1 MRIRLSAIGVAVAA
15 LMVGT
20 AAPALAQGGNGT
32 EGGKVLYQLNILG
45 KTTCSGDDL
54 TGSNRRAIQ
63 VLLYSPDGSQATSG
77 QLYSELDKRNKIFL
91 TEGDFKVLDG
101 NACDSD
107 GARFQLPANPF
118 TCAPEDTACDDPTFQ
133 NYWVYTRALSPKG
146 SATMTT
152 CAVTAGAD
160 DILGNADDEVI
171 CSNESVLLV
180 RDMTAQGG
188 KAPKFVNRTKELTT
202 IRADVDGDGDVER
215 VGIFADGLYDY
226 FWDYNNQGLRHAQ
239 LRFMPI
245 PD

>member
-1 MRIRLSAIGVAVAA
+1 MRNRITAIAVTLALTGV
-15 LMVGT
+15 
-20 AAPALAQGGNGT
+20 AAPAFAQGGGNGT
-32 EGGKVLYQLNILG
+32 EGGKVLYNLNILG
-45 KTTCSGDDL
+45 KTTCSPDDL
-54 TGSNRRAIQ
+54 KGSNRHSIQ
-63 VLLYSPDGSQATSG
+63 VLLYFDDGSNDG
-77 QLYSELDKRNKIFL
+77 QLYSTLDKRNKIFL
-91 TEGDFKVLDG
+91 AEGDFEVLDG

-118 TCAPEDTACDDPTFQ
+118 TCAAEDLACDDPTFQ
-133 NYWVYTRALSPKG
+133 AYLVYTRALSPKG

-152 CAVTAGAD
+152 CAVGAGDD

-180 RDMTAQGG
+180 RDMTVQGG
-188 KAPKFVNRTKELTT
+188 KAPKFVNKTKELTT

-226 FWDYNNQGLRHAQ
+226 FWDYDNNGLRHAQ